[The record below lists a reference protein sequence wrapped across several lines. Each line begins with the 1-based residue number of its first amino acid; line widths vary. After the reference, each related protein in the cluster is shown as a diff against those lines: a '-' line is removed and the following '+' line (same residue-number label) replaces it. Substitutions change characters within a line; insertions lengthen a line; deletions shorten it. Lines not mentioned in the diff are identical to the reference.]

1 MYNLQIIYTMK
12 QIVIDGIRYE
22 LNKEDKTAT
31 VIPLDSGAYS
41 GDVVIPNTIFE
52 KKFFGKDKVYHVVYI
67 GNYAFKNANL
77 LSITMPCTIRNIA
90 DNAFVGCDSLKC
102 IRLTAASVEEFCNHN
117 KCNYKLSEIL
127 DDIERRIVINGVE
140 INDIAIPKGITN
152 IKKGTFC
159 SCALYSISIPN
170 TVKEIEEEAF
180 YNCASLTSIN
190 IPDSVLKI
198 GSYAFSECS
207 SIVSIKIPK
216 CIRIIEDRLFA
227 GCNSLEFVIIP
238 NSVSKIGESA
248 FFDCSVLKSIVIP
261 DSVSTIG
268 EFAFSN
274 CSSLSEVNIPNGVET
289 IYDCAF
295 SECHSLTKVVIPHS
309 IKSMGKNVFSSCSA
323 LTTIHWDTN
332 YTFDSDEYNVFLEI
346 APQITS
352 MVFGDNIE
360 NISSSICK
368 GMNNLANI
376 SLGKNVISIELNAF
390 ADTVIYRTNDILY
403 IDNCLIRAKVSGDYV
418 IRDGTYFIADF
429 AFLECG
435 KKLRNIT
442 IPNCVK
448 NIGKYAFGYC
458 GLESITIPDSVT
470 SIGEGAFSGCSS
482 LTSITI
488 PDSVTSVGNRA
499 FSCCYSLTSIIIPNS
514 VTSIGDNAF
523 IGCKSLTSITIPN
536 SVTSIGDSAFE
547 GCKSLSSIAIPDSVT
562 SIGYAAF
569 DGCSSLTSII
579 LPDKLTQIENS
590 AFSNCVS
597 LAYIFIPTNV
607 QSIGRSTF
615 SGCLFAK
622 NGFINNSSCDS
633 NDNFGATIY
642 EEEFDGLLINN
653 HEIQACRPFVSSITI
668 PSFIT
673 KVKENIFV
681 NLPNLTAILWD
692 VVSCEKVFWKEEK
705 GEHSWDRKTEYF
717 YGPFAKIASQITSF
731 EFGPNVRDI
740 PEYLCR
746 GMYKLHKITIPSN
759 VRTIAKELGGSF
771 KEITI
776 PIHLYRKYY
785 NSSVHNSSDYH
796 YANDLHAIFNYV
808 EKINIKTSEIDQ
820 FLV

>member
-1 MYNLQIIYTMK
+1 MNIFYHTMK
-12 QIVIDGIRYE
+12 TTIIDGIRYE

-41 GDVVIPNTIFE
+41 GDVVIPCTIFE

-102 IRLTAASVEEFCNHN
+102 IRLTATSVEEFCNHN

-152 IKKGTFC
+152 IKKGTFY
-159 SCALYSISIPN
+159 SCTLYSISIPN

-207 SIVSIKIPK
+207 SLVSIRIPK
-216 CIRIIEDRLFA
+216 CIRTIEEGLFD
-227 GCNSLEFVIIP
+227 GCNSLESVIIP

-248 FFDCSVLKSIVIP
+248 FFDCSMLKSIVIP
-261 DSVSTIG
+261 NNISKIG

-289 IYDCAF
+289 IDDWAF

-309 IKSMGKNVFSSCSA
+309 IKSMGKNVFSSCYA

-368 GMNNLANI
+368 GMNNLSEI
-376 SLGKNVISIELNAF
+376 ILGKNIKDIELDAF
-390 ADTVIYRTNDILY
+390 IDTELSKNDIVY
-403 IDNCLIRAKVSGDYV
+403 IDKCLIRAKVSGDYV
-418 IRDGTYFIADF
+418 ISEGTRMIANG
-429 AFLECG
+429 AFREC
-435 KKLRNIT
+435 KELYK
-442 IPNCVK
+442 V
-448 NIGKYAFGYC
+448 
-458 GLESITIPDSVT
+458 TIPDSVT
-470 SIGEGAFSGCSS
+470 SIGDEAFMGCSSLTFVTIPDSVTSIGGSAFRYCSSLTSVTIPNSVTSIGEHAFQGCSS

-488 PDSVTSVGNRA
+488 PDSVTS
-499 FSCCYSLTSIIIPNS
+499 
-514 VTSIGDNAF
+514 
-523 IGCKSLTSITIPN
+523 
-536 SVTSIGDSAFE
+536 IGDSAFR
-547 GCKSLSSIAIPDSVT
+547 
-562 SIGYAAF
+562 Y
-569 DGCSSLTSII
+569 CSSLISITIPKSVTNIGQTSFAGC
-579 LPDKLTQIENS
+579 KF
-590 AFSNCVS
+590 A
-597 LAYIFIPTNV
+597 
-607 QSIGRSTF
+607 
-615 SGCLFAK
+615 SGNL
-622 NGFINNSSCDS
+622 INNSSCVSDR
-633 NDNFGATIY
+633 NFGAIIY
-642 EEEFDGLLINN
+642 DEEFDGLLINN
-653 HEIQACRPFVSSITI
+653 HEVQDCRPYVRKSISVKIPHSITSI
-668 PSFIT
+668 RR
-673 KVKENIFV
+673 NLFV
-681 NLPNLTAILWD
+681 GFPNLISIVWDAISCKECVWEEEREPSYLS
-692 VVSCEKVFWKEEK
+692 VGMPVSRYSKNV
-705 GEHSWDRKTEYF
+705 KTMDHF

-740 PEYLCR
+740 PNHLFW
-746 GMYKLHKITIPSN
+746 GMRNLYKITIPSN
-759 VRTIAKELGGSF
+759 VRTIAGGFSHF
-771 KEITI
+771 KEISI
-776 PIHLYRKYY
+776 PAHIHSKYY
-785 NSSVHNSSDYH
+785 EHTSKIYN
-796 YANDLHAIFNYV
+796 NDLEAIFYDAD
-808 EKINIKTSEIDQ
+808 KINIIADNITQILK
-820 FLV
+820 